1 MSERGNVPTQP
12 DGRRRQTDG
21 RSSRTNLTLDTFV
34 DSVASDGGA
43 CGGGAQWQW
52 QELRSRARK
61 TRSYHSRAAGR
72 RLSRDGNGNGMAR
85 KKGEHRGPSPSMPPC
100 CAQAGGEGLREAQE
114 MPFCQQGTYYK
125 YEVYSEAL
133 NRKHGLEMLHFS
145 HTNFSGS
152 VLEFNFAL
160 K

>member
-12 DGRRRQTDG
+12 DGGRRRQTES

-34 DSVASDGGA
+34 DSVASEGPAAAAHSGSGRSCA
-43 CGGGAQWQW
+43 RAQDAFIPQ
-52 QELRSRARK
+52 RAER
-61 TRSYHSRAAGR
+61 TGR
-72 RLSRDGNGNGMAR
+72 RSRDGNGNGMAR

-100 CAQAGGEGLREAQE
+100 CAQAGGEGLREAQV
-114 MPFCQQGTYYK
+114 MPFCQQGTYYT

-152 VLEFNFAL
+152 VLVFNFAL